1 MATFSTNTNVETR
14 FAGGAAQL
22 AQLTKATPY
31 STAKVDSAREQ
42 AHAWI
47 RGVIARRYEIPTDL
61 SGHPV
66 LAALLREHELNLVE
80 ELLWSTCVNEVPP
93 AVADKAK
100 RTRDYFQQVA
110 DGKAELPSAS
120 ELPTSDARGTAGK
133 VVGSERV
140 FTRETMEGTF

>member
-1 MATFSTNTNVETR
+1 MATFSTNANVETR

-31 STAKVDSAREQ
+31 DSDKVDSAREQ

-61 SGHPV
+61 SGHAV
-66 LAALLREHELNLVE
+66 LAQLLREHELNLIE
-80 ELLWSTCVNEVPP
+80 ELLWATCVNEVPK
-93 AVADKAK
+93 AVADKAQ
-100 RTRDYFQQVA
+100 RTREYFQQVA

-120 ELPTSDARGTAGK
+120 ELPTSDARGTSAK
-133 VVGSERV
+133 VVGSDRV
-140 FTRETMEGTF
+140 FTRDTLEGML